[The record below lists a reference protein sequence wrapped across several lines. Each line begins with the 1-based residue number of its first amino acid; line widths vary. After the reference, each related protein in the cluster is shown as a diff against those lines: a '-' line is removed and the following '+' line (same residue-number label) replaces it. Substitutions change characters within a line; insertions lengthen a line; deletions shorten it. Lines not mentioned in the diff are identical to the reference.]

1 MNGVLSGNRNSGT
14 EAGHESNNAIQP
26 VHAPS
31 MFQDTSLSYFGGGT
45 FNNAGGS
52 ISKLALVVYVNVDQ
66 FLIAIHSYQSRKW
79 GRAEGNEQ
87 GAVRTR
93 EQQHR

>member
-1 MNGVLSGNRNSGT
+1 MNGVLSSNRNSRT

-26 VHAPS
+26 AHAPS
-31 MFQDTSLSYFGGGT
+31 MFQDTSRSYFGGGT

-52 ISKLALVVYVNVDQ
+52 ISKLALVHANVEQ
-66 FLIAIHSYQSRKW
+66 FIITIHSYRSRKW
-79 GRAEGNEQ
+79 GQAEGNEQ